1 MCALHGRER
10 VAPQIAL
17 CDSIDT
23 RTQRSGG
30 KDGSYGEYHG
40 SNGLQRRE
48 LLARMGTGLVV
59 LTIHSAWGEISPA
72 EARARGI
79 PLRHFSATEGQTLEA
94 LADAL
99 LPGPAKQG

>member
-1 MCALHGRER
+1 MRHMANSM
-10 VAPQIAL
+10 V
-17 CDSIDT
+17 
-23 RTQRSGG
+23 
-30 KDGSYGEYHG
+30 

-79 PLRHFSATEGQTLEA
+79 PLRHNQLS
-94 LADAL
+94 
-99 LPGPAKQG
+99 